1 MAWRTSVKRSS
12 KFLLVFA
19 AAMFACIADNA
30 GAAEY
35 KIGSI
40 QIDNPWSRATPKGA
54 STGAGYMTLRNTGN
68 MPDRLIGGATDV
80 APGFQ
85 IHEATMDQGVSKMR
99 EMKGGIEIKP
109 GETVELKP
117 GSSHIMFVNL
127 KRRLEKGERVKGTL
141 MFQRAGTV
149 AIEYPVEAIGARA
162 TEHGSDPMHM
172 H

>member
-1 MAWRTSVKRSS
+1 MTRSS
-12 KFLLVFA
+12 KCSLPLA
-19 AAMFACIADNA
+19 AAMLACVAGHA

-35 KIGSI
+35 KIGPI

-54 STGAGYMTLRNTGN
+54 STGAGYMTIRNTGTV
-68 MPDRLIGGATDV
+68 PDRLIGGATDV

-85 IHEATMDQGVSKMR
+85 IHDMTMDQGVAKMR
-99 EMKGGIEIKP
+99 ERKDGIEIKP

-117 GSSHIMFVNL
+117 GSSHIMFADL
-127 KRRLEKGERVKGTL
+127 KRRLDKGERVKGTL
-141 MFQRAGTV
+141 TFQRAGTV

-162 TEHGSDPMHM
+162 TGQGGGPMHM

>member
-1 MAWRTSVKRSS
+1 VKRSS
-12 KFLLVFA
+12 KFSLVFA
-19 AAMFACIADNA
+19 AAMLACIADRV
-30 GAAEY
+30 GATEY
-35 KIGSI
+35 KVGSI
-40 QIDNPWSRATPKGA
+40 QIDHPWSRATPKGA
-54 STGAGYMTLRNTGN
+54 STGAGYMTIRNTGSV
-68 MPDRLIGGATDV
+68 PDRLIGGATDV

-99 EMKGGIEIKP
+99 EMKDGIEIKP

-149 AIEYPVEAIGARA
+149 AIEYPVEGIGARA
-162 TEHGSDPMHM
+162 TDRGSGPMHM

>member
-1 MAWRTSVKRSS
+1 MTRSS
-12 KFLLVFA
+12 KYSFALA
-19 AAMFACIADNA
+19 AAMLACVAGHA

-40 QIDNPWSRATPKGA
+40 QIVNPWSRATPKGA
-54 STGAGYMTLRNTGN
+54 STGAGYMTIRNTGTV
-68 MPDRLIGGATDV
+68 PDRLIGGATDV

-85 IHEATMDQGVSKMR
+85 IHDMTMDQGVAKMR
-99 EMKGGIEIKP
+99 ERKDGIEIKP

-117 GSSHIMFVNL
+117 GSSHIMFADL
-127 KRRLEKGERVKGTL
+127 KRRLEKGERIKGTL

-162 TEHGSDPMHM
+162 TEQGGGAMHM

>member
-1 MAWRTSVKRSS
+1 MKY
-12 KFLLVFA
+12 LPLFA
-19 AAMFACIADNA
+19 AAMLVCAVCTVA
-30 GAAEY
+30 AAEY

-54 STGAGYMTLRNTGN
+54 STGAGYLTIRNTGTE
-68 MPDRLIGGATDV
+68 PDRLIGGATDV

-85 IHEATMDQGVSKMR
+85 IHEMTMDQDVSRMR
-99 EMKGGIEIKP
+99 ERKDGIEIKP

-117 GSSHIMFVNL
+117 GSSHIMFVDL
-127 KRRLEKGERVKGTL
+127 KRRLEKGERVKGSLT
-141 MFQRAGTV
+141 FQRAGTV

-162 TEHGSDPMHM
+162 TEQGGGLMHM

>member
-1 MAWRTSVKRSS
+1 MKRSS
-12 KFLLVFA
+12 KYSLLFA
-19 AAMFACIADNA
+19 AMLACIAGRT

-40 QIDNPWSRATPKGA
+40 QIGNPWSRATPKGA
-54 STGAGYMTLRNTGN
+54 STGAGYMTIRNTGTE
-68 MPDRLIGGATDV
+68 PDRLIGGTTDV

-85 IHEATMDQGVSKMR
+85 IHEMTMDQDVSRMR
-99 EMKGGIEIKP
+99 ERKEGIELKP

-117 GSSHIMFVNL
+117 GSSHIMFVDL
-127 KRRLEKGERVKGTL
+127 KRRLDKGERIKGTL
-141 MFQRAGTV
+141 TFERAGTV

-162 TEHGSDPMHM
+162 TEQGGGPMHM